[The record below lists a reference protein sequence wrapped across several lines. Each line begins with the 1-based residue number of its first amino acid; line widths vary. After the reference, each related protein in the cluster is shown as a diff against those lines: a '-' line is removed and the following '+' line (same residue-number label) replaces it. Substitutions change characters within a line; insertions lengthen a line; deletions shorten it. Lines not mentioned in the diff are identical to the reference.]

1 MGFGLCQPKPA
12 SVAESKTARRAKP
25 PDMVAVPGKSTTSA
39 SAYKISPLMEVC
51 DEVGIR
57 QLPTAIPFPR
67 SAKGAGEGSYS
78 VSRSTMLDDCGS
90 PLWAPGTRVFAGR
103 DESKLPSSL
112 LDLGAAATDTTLNLS
127 LRRGPDGA
135 NSACTYPS
143 AAPHG
148 DACPF
153 CPWAFSADKSNSFS
167 ATDAPTAAHG
177 VASRTRRV
185 SNPVD
190 ACQVN
195 SILRPNSRWADSYS
209 PLTDNLLLSMEHR
222 SMSLCSGRLAT
233 LTPCRGSVRFLG
245 SGEKNAEST
254 EIALHES
261 MEQGVEDRRKEA
273 SSGGRTLAGTPTLQ
287 GSRRHVPHSLIDEN
301 AGAESESL
309 KRKVDAT
316 LCSSVPT
323 ASSVSRET
331 PSPWPSV
338 DDPASGP
345 PHHNGVFDSLTPFCF
360 GDNNDQFGVSYGDG
374 GSGETPPV
382 AALPPISAGAFQS
395 RRSILLRPNASTSGV
410 GGSSA
415 PQAAVNPLW
424 QDSKSAGPRRASRRW
439 QSEQEGFFSERRP
452 SFTLALPRRS
462 SGFKQHRLSRSED
475 SSSDDEHM
483 IASVQ
488 CAMMRLQHSDGASS
502 KRSSVPGRRKGRLSS
517 ADIRAR
523 ALRTAAKMGDAMLPA
538 LSAATTTD
546 SSLPISSSATS
557 ESGCTGAVSREQA
570 SETCRQAPT

>member
-12 SVAESKTARRAKP
+12 SVAESKTAPRVKQ
-25 PDMVAVPGKSTTSA
+25 PDMVAVPAKSTTSA
-39 SAYKISPLMEVC
+39 SAYKILPLVEVC
-51 DEVGIR
+51 DEVGTR

-103 DESKLPSSL
+103 DDSKLPSSL
-112 LDLGAAATDTTLNLS
+112 LDLGAAATDTTLSLS
-127 LRRGPDGA
+127 LRRGPDVA
-135 NSACTYPS
+135 NGTRTYPS
-143 AAPHG
+143 AAPNG
-148 DACPF
+148 EASPF
-153 CPWAFSADKSNSFS
+153 CPWAFSAGKSDCFS

-177 VASRTRRV
+177 VVSRTRRA
-185 SNPVD
+185 SGPVD
-190 ACQVN
+190 ACRVN
-195 SILRPNSRWADSYS
+195 SILRPNSRWADSYL
-209 PLTDNLLLSMEHR
+209 PLTENLPLSMEHR
-222 SMSLCSGRLAT
+222 SMSLCSGPLPT

-254 EIALHES
+254 EVALHES
-261 MEQGVEDRRKEA
+261 MKQGVEDRRKET
-273 SSGGRTLAGTPTLQ
+273 SSGGRTFAGTPTPQ
-287 GSRRHVPHSLIDEN
+287 GSRRHVPHSLIAEN

-316 LCSSVPT
+316 LCSPVRT

-338 DDPASGP
+338 DDSASGP
-345 PHHNGVFDSLTPFCF
+345 SHHHGVFDSLTPFCF
-360 GDNNDQFGVSYGDG
+360 GDNNYQLGVSYGDG
-374 GSGETPPV
+374 GSGETLPV
-382 AALPPISAGAFQS
+382 AGLPPISAGAFQS
-395 RRSILLRPNASTSGV
+395 RRSILLRPNANTSGV

-415 PQAAVNPLW
+415 PQAAVSPLW

-483 IASVQ
+483 IASVR
-488 CAMMRLQHSDGASS
+488 CAMMRLQRSDGANS
-502 KRSSVPGRRKGRLSS
+502 KCNSVPGRREDRLSS

-538 LSAATTTD
+538 LSATTKTD

-557 ESGCTGAVSREQA
+557 ESSCAGAVSRAQA
-570 SETCRQAPT
+570 SEPCRKSPT